1 MPCPSP
7 IILSTLERLA
17 VLLMDQFPM
26 LPMQYHFRAV
36 KAILATLETAGQ
48 HEGEN
53 VEESLVEQAI
63 LRSCSHPAV
72 VAGQGETLDPHNVSV
87 HSYLP
92 LWTGLL
98 QSKAS
103 GEQVYNLLVSSM
115 IATVDKLDLS
125 IEPDSDVGRDE
136 YDEDFDTDTLS
147 DTQVSTSQSQSFAAT
162 TPRALCLRQK
172 ACKVKDHTV
181 MVNLATLACH
191 ALPLLPDALVTWAPS
206 LWQSLGAWAQAHPQV
221 SAWYKLARMLVK
233 EVKELDRDSRSL
245 LATFLSDVA
254 EKTPSFHDE
263 LQLSCLEV
271 LLPFLPP
278 VISSLLNLSN
288 SLLWLAEATLV
299 RLLEWLD
306 KLGEE
311 KMAAV
316 LCTALPLLRPHL

>member
-1 MPCPSP
+1 MYQPTYF
-7 IILSTLERLA
+7 STPT
-17 VLLMDQFPM
+17 DQ
-26 LPMQYHFRAV
+26 V
-36 KAILATLETAGQ
+36 T
-48 HEGEN
+48 
-53 VEESLVEQAI
+53 
-63 LRSCSHPAV
+63 
-72 VAGQGETLDPHNVSV
+72 
-87 HSYLP
+87 
-92 LWTGLL
+92 
-98 QSKAS
+98 
-103 GEQVYNLLVSSM
+103 
-115 IATVDKLDLS
+115 
-125 IEPDSDVGRDE
+125 
-136 YDEDFDTDTLS
+136 
-147 DTQVSTSQSQSFAAT
+147 TSQSQSFAAT
-162 TPRALCLRQK
+162 TPRALGLRQK

-221 SAWYKLARMLVK
+221 SAWYKLARTLVK
-233 EVKELDRDSRSL
+233 EVKELDNVSRSL

-263 LQLSCLEV
+263 LQLSCFQLILDVNDVSCVEV

-278 VISSLLNLSN
+278 VISSLLNLSS

-316 LCTALPLLRPHL
+316 LCTALPLLRPHLATDYASIMVEGKETTGLKKRRKQIKAGLQKLKVVLKTLGYWLSLIWKKNISGWRTRVWCASISVGTCSPCASFLPSQEPAPSDRGAGGRAGHRLASHSTLPS

>member
-1 MPCPSP
+1 
-7 IILSTLERLA
+7 
-17 VLLMDQFPM
+17 
-26 LPMQYHFRAV
+26 
-36 KAILATLETAGQ
+36 
-48 HEGEN
+48 
-53 VEESLVEQAI
+53 
-63 LRSCSHPAV
+63 
-72 VAGQGETLDPHNVSV
+72 
-87 HSYLP
+87 
-92 LWTGLL
+92 
-98 QSKAS
+98 
-103 GEQVYNLLVSSM
+103 
-115 IATVDKLDLS
+115 
-125 IEPDSDVGRDE
+125 
-136 YDEDFDTDTLS
+136 
-147 DTQVSTSQSQSFAAT
+147 
-162 TPRALCLRQK
+162 
-172 ACKVKDHTV
+172 

-263 LQLSCLEV
+263 LQLSCFQLILDVNDVSCVEV
-271 LLPFLPP
+271 LLPYLPP

-316 LCTALPLLRPHL
+316 LCTALPLLRPHLATDYATIMVEGKETTGVKKRRKQIKAGLQKLKVVLKTLGYWLSLIWKKISGRRTRVWCASISVGTCSPCASFLPSQEPAPSDRGAGGRAGHRLASHSTLPS